1 VKTAG
6 PLGAPRFMTT
16 LLTSS
21 ASRSSNLSPKNA
33 TAWCRRRIF
42 PYAFALESRPIA
54 VYSGA
59 IATSIYPGSCCGL
72 GLVGRKP
79 RPRRRGGFNPAQWD
93 E

>member
-1 VKTAG
+1 MKTAG

-33 TAWCRRRIF
+33 TAWWRRRIF

-59 IATSIYPGSCCGL
+59 IATSISPDL
-72 GLVGRKP
+72 AAAGLVGRKP
-79 RPRRRGGFNPAQWD
+79 RQPRRGGFNPVQWD